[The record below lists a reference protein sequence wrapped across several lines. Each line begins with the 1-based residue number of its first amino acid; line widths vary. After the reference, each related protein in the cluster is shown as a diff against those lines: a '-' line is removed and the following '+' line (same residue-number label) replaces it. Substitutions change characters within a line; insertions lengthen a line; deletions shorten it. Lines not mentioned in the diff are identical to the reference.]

1 MLSVGS
7 ITSHLIPCNIPLH
20 KNQHLTSNQKW
31 KSVANRARVTAC
43 PAASQHSIPLWNVP
57 ALTGTN
63 AQLIR
68 IRTSLPSSS
77 TPITSYLGRKVQSLE
92 KCSQNCMAEAQ
103 LAGQWGRGL
112 IPCMK
117 CTSPLAG
124 PISKVCPAAGTR
136 PLVDTTV
143 QHKRH
148 WAEKNLINK
157 ICSWGY
163 QSYARKR
170 TLRDNLNHDLPINL

>member
-1 MLSVGS
+1 MEVSGKQSESHCVSCSFPTFNSTMKHASSTRDKCSV
-7 ITSHLIPCNIPLH
+7 N
-20 KNQHLTSNQKW
+20 KNQN
-31 KSVANRARVTAC
+31 
-43 PAASQHSIPLWNVP
+43 
-57 ALTGTN
+57 
-63 AQLIR
+63 
-68 IRTSLPSSS
+68 LPSFLQH
-77 TPITSYLGRKVQSLE
+77 TYHKLPGRKVQSLE

-148 WAEKNLINK
+148 WAEKNLIDK
-157 ICSWGY
+157 ICIEAAEGIRAM
-163 QSYARKR
+163 QEKE
-170 TLRDNLNHDLPINL
+170 H